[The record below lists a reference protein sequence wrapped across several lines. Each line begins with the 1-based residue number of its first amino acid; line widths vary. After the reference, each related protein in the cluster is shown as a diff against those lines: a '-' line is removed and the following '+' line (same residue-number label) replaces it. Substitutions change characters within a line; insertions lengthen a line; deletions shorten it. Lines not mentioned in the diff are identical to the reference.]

1 MHLAFI
7 DDAQQANPTRPGM
20 RPLVATGGIVVR
32 VDAAGSLESELSAI
46 RTAYGFPDGE
56 EFKWSP
62 DRDDWM
68 RDNLVAGQRRDFFVE
83 VLAAAG
89 QVGVVVLVMIS
100 DTDCNPATNGAPT
113 PQFDTTVAFLER
125 VHNYVND
132 EGSYAV
138 VIADRPGGGTR
149 QDTDFLVNCQR
160 VLTRGTRYV
169 TLDRLPINL
178 VTTESN
184 LVRLLQLADLVT
196 SCTTAFVAGENEYSP
211 TVFGAIHP
219 LVRREYDCYGGRG
232 IKIHPDFRYRNL
244 YHWLLGD
251 SHFTRFQAGSPLPDR
266 ERPYAE
272 DAVTF

>member
-1 MHLAFI
+1 MHLAFV
-7 DDAQQANPTRPGM
+7 DDAQQAHPTRPGM
-20 RPLVATGGIVVR
+20 RPLVATGGIVVPI
-32 VDAAGSLESELSAI
+32 DAAGNLESELGAI
-46 RTAYGFPDGE
+46 CAAYGFPDGE

-68 RDNLVAGQRRDFFVE
+68 RDNLVAARRRDFFAE
-83 VLAAAG
+83 VLGAAG
-89 QVGVVVLVMIS
+89 QAGVVVLVMIS
-100 DTDCNPATNGAPT
+100 DTECNPATTGAPT
-113 PQFDTTVAFLER
+113 PQFDTTVTFLER
-125 VHNYVND
+125 VHNYVDD

-138 VIADRPGGGTR
+138 VIADRHGGGTR
-149 QDTDFLVNCQR
+149 QDTEFLVNCQR

-178 VTTESN
+178 VTTQSS

-211 TVFGAIHP
+211 AVFEAILP
-219 LVRREYDCYGGRG
+219 LARREYNCYGGRG

-251 SHFTRFQAGSPLPDR
+251 SHFTRFQDGRPLPDPQL
-266 ERPYAE
+266 PYAE
-272 DAVTF
+272 NAITF

>member
-32 VDAAGSLESELSAI
+32 VDAAGSLESELDVICA
-46 RTAYGFPDGE
+46 TYGFPDGE

-62 DRDDWM
+62 GRDDWM
-68 RDNLVAGQRRDFFVE
+68 RDNVVGAKRSDFFTG
-83 VLAAAG
+83 VLAAAAES
-89 QVGVVVLVMIS
+89 GVTVLVMIS
-100 DTDCNPATNGAPT
+100 DTHCRPATNGAPT
-113 PQFDTTVAFLER
+113 PQFDTTVMFLER
-125 VHNYVND
+125 LHNYVND

-149 QDTDFLVNCQR
+149 QDTEFLVSCQR
-160 VLTRGTRYV
+160 VLTRGTHYV

-178 VTTESN
+178 VTTESK

-196 SCTTAFVAGENEYSP
+196 SCTTAFVAGENKYSP
-211 TVFGAIHP
+211 TVFEAILP

-232 IKIHPDFRYRNL
+232 IKIHPDSRYRNL

-251 SHFTRFQAGSPLPDR
+251 SHFIRFGTESPLPDR
-266 ERPYAE
+266 QRPYAVN
-272 DAVTF
+272 AVTL